1 MSQPVLYLVDL
12 VAVTVLAFGLYFPR
26 HRRRDLVV
34 AYLGVNVGVLAVAA
48 TLATSSVGAGLGLGL
63 FGVLSIIRLRSTE
76 LSQTEVAYY
85 FAALALGLLGGL
97 GATTGWLSLAGMALV
112 VGVMAA
118 VDHPRVLRR
127 AQSQSVVVDRA
138 LTDRAEL
145 TRYLEELL
153 GAEVRGVSV
162 QRLDL
167 VNDTTWVDVRY
178 TEPRARRR
186 ATPRPAPAA
195 TLGPASADVSVPAAP
210 LPVPDAA
217 LPAPR
222 EAAPSAPLTQATAQA
237 ALPERTGVR
246 A

>member
-1 MSQPVLYLVDL
+1 
-12 VAVTVLAFGLYFPR
+12 
-26 HRRRDLVV
+26 
-34 AYLGVNVGVLAVAA
+34 
-48 TLATSSVGAGLGLGL
+48 
-63 FGVLSIIRLRSTE
+63 
-76 LSQTEVAYY
+76 
-85 FAALALGLLGGL
+85 
-97 GATTGWLSLAGMALV
+97 
-112 VGVMAA
+112 
-118 VDHPRVLRR
+118 R

-178 TEPRARRR
+178 TEPRAGRR
-186 ATPRPAPAA
+186 ATPVPTPAA
-195 TLGPASADVSVPAAP
+195 AAP
-210 LPVPDAA
+210 LPVPDAV

-222 EAAPSAPLTQATAQA
+222 EAAPIAPVAQA
-237 ALPERTGVR
+237 IPPTPPTRAAATTPARATRPERTEVR

>member
-1 MSQPVLYLVDL
+1 VSQPVLYLVDL

-112 VGVMAA
+112 VGVMAV

-186 ATPRPAPAA
+186 ATTTAA
-195 TLGPASADVSVPAAP
+195 STSSTP

-217 LPAPR
+217 FPALR
-222 EAAPSAPLTQATAQA
+222 EVAPVAPPTQATAPA
-237 ALPERTGVR
+237 ARSGRTEVR